1 MKISARNQFKGII
14 KAIDSSSVSSKI
26 DILIE
31 DNILISSLITNDAV
45 LDLDLQ
51 VGEKVIAFFK
61 STSIKLEPTL
71 NNIKKEVKYFK
82 GFIENIYLDKH
93 SAKFH
98 ILVSENIKLICM
110 KELDKS
116 SELEIKI
123 FTEVYVY
130 IDSKDI
136 MIAK

>member
-71 NNIKKEVKYFK
+71 NDLATLN
-82 GFIENIYLDKH
+82 H
-93 SAKFH
+93 
-98 ILVSENIKLICM
+98 
-110 KELDKS
+110 
-116 SELEIKI
+116 
-123 FTEVYVY
+123 T
-130 IDSKDI
+130 
-136 MIAK
+136 

>member
-14 KAIDSSSVSSKI
+14 KAIDTSRVSSKI

-31 DNILISSLITNDAV
+31 DAILISSLITNDAV
-45 LDLDLQ
+45 LDLDLK
-51 VGEKVIAFFK
+51 VGEEVIAFFK
-61 STSIKLEPTL
+61 STSIKLETNL
-71 NNIKKEVKYFK
+71 ENIKEGVKYFK
-82 GFIENIYLDKH
+82 GFIENIYLDKY

-116 SELEIKI
+116 SELNIKI

-130 IDSKDI
+130 IDTKDI